1 MGEEKNGKNLSDKD
15 GELLKKYSAVLA
27 GVKLSPPA
35 LPQLPVE
42 LPGNAARSYPVLQE
56 LAAARQDIH
65 DEFSKRQLDLGE
77 IRSRVEEDLA
87 AIPKNA
93 PVKPPETIATE
104 PAKEPVAARFPAAPR
119 SPAKPAEPEPALKPP
134 AGPRLFPA
142 RVFFAAAVCAA
153 AFGLFRFYQGT
164 PVTIFSLPPTRA
176 AGLCTDQDGSHVY
189 FADPQRQLLFT
200 VSVLEKRVKSMQ
212 SFPSQ
217 GLKSLAFDGASFW
230 SSDGTSVYRHGTTGN
245 YAVLGVY
252 KTGAEVLFI
261 SWDGKNLWAA
271 LSGGK
276 LARYSAGESLVQD
289 GVYPMP
295 GGRTAGISVSGGKLW
310 LLDPVSGKLSS
321 HKPGVKTELLSSA
334 DVKSLLPRGD
344 ISGFCVAGDHAWV
357 ISGDQS
363 QLVRIDLKLVKF
375 S

>member
-15 GELLKKYSAVLA
+15 GELLKKYSAILA
-27 GVKLSPPA
+27 GIKLGPPA
-35 LPQLPVE
+35 LPQVPVE
-42 LPGNAARSYPVLQE
+42 LPGNAARRYPVLQE

-65 DEFSKRQLDLGE
+65 DEFSKRRLDLGE
-77 IRSRVEEDLA
+77 IRSRVEEGLA
-87 AIPKNA
+87 DIPKNT
-93 PVKPPETIATE
+93 PVKPPEMIAAE
-104 PAKEPVAARFPAAPR
+104 AVKKILAAGAAAASRSAAK
-119 SPAKPAEPEPALKPP
+119 SGEPEPARKPS
-134 AGPRLFPA
+134 AGLRLSHA
-142 RVFFAAAVCAA
+142 RVLFTAAVCAA
-153 AFGLFRFYQGT
+153 AFGLFRYYGSA
-164 PVTIFSLPPTRA
+164 PVTRFALPPTRA

-189 FADPQRQLLFT
+189 FADPQRQLLLT
-200 VSVLEKRVKSMQ
+200 VSVREKRVKAMQ
-212 SFPSQ
+212 SFPSH

-230 SSDGTSVYRHGTTGN
+230 SSDGTSVYRHGATGN

-252 KTGAEVLFI
+252 KTGVEVLFI
-261 SWDGKNLWAA
+261 SWDGKDLWAA

-276 LARYSAGESLVQD
+276 LARYSAGGALVQD

-334 DVKSLLPRGD
+334 DIKSLLPRGD

-363 QLVRIDLKLVKF
+363 QLVRINLKLVKF